1 MILSITF
8 SIIFF
13 SVAALFLIKFISQ
26 AGISLPNNKVF
37 SFICDNKVLSPQK
50 SEISTKEYFKIF
62 LFAFMFR
69 VIILFTYIAKG
80 LFSDSALSFMD
91 YCNSWNLWDSPHYI
105 EIAQQGYAHHIEDG
119 QYLMLV
125 FFPLYP
131 VLIKI
136 FAAMSVTFLRY
147 QIEPDHFGFFLLVFH
162 IIVYSLWVFT
172 VSLLINLISIK
183 YGSNNAFIW
192 IVGIQIFMTALL
204 ELVQIFESNLTLTKI
219 FLNVN
224 PIAHLVVGW
233 HTGTIKELKNS
244 LEVTYIRLDFKVTLV
259 TMLAISIFSVIVGMY
274 LVSQHEFLILN
285 ANEEGD

>member
-1 MILSITF
+1 MYTIRNK
-8 SIIFF
+8 IIP
-13 SVAALFLIKFISQ
+13 VLI
-26 AGISLPNNKVF
+26 AGISSGGILSFVFINPYDGRILVSEAILQLSGSSGAFPLTPAFKDLISFTIRMLPDYMFELYIGIELYRHFCTASVYVF
-37 SFICDNKVLSPQK
+37 SRTPNRSRWYIREVL
-50 SEISTKEYFKIF
+50 EVAVAVF
-62 LFAFMFR
+62 
-69 VIILFTYIAKG
+69 
-80 LFSDSALSFMD
+80 
-91 YCNSWNLWDSPHYI
+91 
-105 EIAQQGYAHHIEDG
+105 GYQI
-119 QYLMLV
+119 
-125 FFPLYP
+125 
-131 VLIKI
+131 IKI

-162 IIVYSLWVFT
+162 IIVYSLWVFN
-172 VSLLINLISIK
+172 VSLLINFISIK

>member
-1 MILSITF
+1 MYTIKNKIFPLLIAGILSGGILSIVFINPYDGRILVSEAILQLSGSSGAFPLTPAF
-8 SIIFF
+8 KDLISFTIRMLPDYMFELYIGIELYRHFCTA
-13 SVAALFLIKFISQ
+13 SVY
-26 AGISLPNNKVF
+26 VF
-37 SFICDNKVLSPQK
+37 SRTPNRSRWYIREVL
-50 SEISTKEYFKIF
+50 EV
-62 LFAFMFR
+62 A
-69 VIILFTYIAKG
+69 VA
-80 LFSDSALSFMD
+80 
-91 YCNSWNLWDSPHYI
+91 
-105 EIAQQGYAHHIEDG
+105 
-119 QYLMLV
+119 V
-125 FFPLYP
+125 FGSQI
-131 VLIKI
+131 IKI

-162 IIVYSLWVFT
+162 IIVYSLWVFN

>member
-1 MILSITF
+1 MYTIKNKIFPVLIAGILSGGILSIVFINPYDGRILVSEAILQLRGSSGAFPLTPAF
-8 SIIFF
+8 KDLISFTIRMIPDYMFELYIGIELYRHF
-13 SVAALFLIKFISQ
+13 CTASVY
-26 AGISLPNNKVF
+26 VF
-37 SFICDNKVLSPQK
+37 SRTPNRSRWYIREVIEVAVAVLGYQ
-50 SEISTKEYFKIF
+50 
-62 LFAFMFR
+62 
-69 VIILFTYIAKG
+69 IIK
-80 LFSDSALSFMD
+80 M
-91 YCNSWNLWDSPHYI
+91 
-105 EIAQQGYAHHIEDG
+105 
-119 QYLMLV
+119 
-125 FFPLYP
+125 
-131 VLIKI
+131 
-136 FAAMSVTFLRY
+136 FAAMSVTFLHY
-147 QIEPDHFGFFLLVFH
+147 KIEPDHFGFFLLVFH

-274 LVSQHEFLILN
+274 FVSQHEFLILN

>member
-1 MILSITF
+1 MYTIRNK
-8 SIIFF
+8 IIP
-13 SVAALFLIKFISQ
+13 VLI
-26 AGISLPNNKVF
+26 AGISSGGILSFVFINPYDGRILVSEAILQLSGSSGAFPLTPAFKDLISFTIRMLPDYMFELYIGIELYRHFCTASVYVF
-37 SFICDNKVLSPQK
+37 SRTPNRSRWYIREVL
-50 SEISTKEYFKIF
+50 EVAVAVF
-62 LFAFMFR
+62 
-69 VIILFTYIAKG
+69 
-80 LFSDSALSFMD
+80 
-91 YCNSWNLWDSPHYI
+91 
-105 EIAQQGYAHHIEDG
+105 GYQI
-119 QYLMLV
+119 
-125 FFPLYP
+125 
-131 VLIKI
+131 IKI

-172 VSLLINLISIK
+172 VSLLINLISIQ

>member
-1 MILSITF
+1 MYTIRNKIIPVLIARISSGGILSFVFINPYDGRILVSEAILQLSGSSGAFPLTPAF
-8 SIIFF
+8 KDLISFTIRMLPDYMFELYIGIELYRHFCTA
-13 SVAALFLIKFISQ
+13 SVY
-26 AGISLPNNKVF
+26 VF
-37 SFICDNKVLSPQK
+37 SRTPNRSRWYIREVL
-50 SEISTKEYFKIF
+50 EVAVAVF
-62 LFAFMFR
+62 
-69 VIILFTYIAKG
+69 
-80 LFSDSALSFMD
+80 
-91 YCNSWNLWDSPHYI
+91 
-105 EIAQQGYAHHIEDG
+105 GYQI
-119 QYLMLV
+119 
-125 FFPLYP
+125 
-131 VLIKI
+131 IKI

-162 IIVYSLWVFT
+162 IIVYSLWVFN

-192 IVGIQIFMTALL
+192 IVGIQILMTALL

>member
-1 MILSITF
+1 MYTIRNK
-8 SIIFF
+8 IIP
-13 SVAALFLIKFISQ
+13 VLI
-26 AGISLPNNKVF
+26 AGISSGGILSFVFINPYDGRILVSEAILQLSGSSGAFPLTPAFKDLISFTIRMLPDYMFELYIGIELYRHFCTASVYVF
-37 SFICDNKVLSPQK
+37 SRTPNRSRWYIREVL
-50 SEISTKEYFKIF
+50 EVAVAVF
-62 LFAFMFR
+62 
-69 VIILFTYIAKG
+69 
-80 LFSDSALSFMD
+80 
-91 YCNSWNLWDSPHYI
+91 
-105 EIAQQGYAHHIEDG
+105 GYQI
-119 QYLMLV
+119 
-125 FFPLYP
+125 
-131 VLIKI
+131 IKI

-162 IIVYSLWVFT
+162 IIVYSLWFFT

>member
-1 MILSITF
+1 MYTIRNKIIPVLIARISSGGILSFVFINPYDGRILVSEAILQLSGSSGAFPLTPAF
-8 SIIFF
+8 KDLISFTIRMLPDYMFELYIGIELYRHFCTA
-13 SVAALFLIKFISQ
+13 SVY
-26 AGISLPNNKVF
+26 VF
-37 SFICDNKVLSPQK
+37 SRTPNRSRWYIREVL
-50 SEISTKEYFKIF
+50 EVAVAVF
-62 LFAFMFR
+62 
-69 VIILFTYIAKG
+69 
-80 LFSDSALSFMD
+80 
-91 YCNSWNLWDSPHYI
+91 
-105 EIAQQGYAHHIEDG
+105 GYQI
-119 QYLMLV
+119 
-125 FFPLYP
+125 
-131 VLIKI
+131 IKI

-162 IIVYSLWVFT
+162 IIVYSLWVFN

>member
-1 MILSITF
+1 MYTIKNKIFPVLIAGILSGGILSIVFINPYDGRILVSEAILQLSGSSGAFPLTPAF
-8 SIIFF
+8 KDLISFTIRMIPDYMFELYIGIELYRHF
-13 SVAALFLIKFISQ
+13 CTASVY
-26 AGISLPNNKVF
+26 VF
-37 SFICDNKVLSPQK
+37 SRTPNRSRWYIR
-50 SEISTKEYFKIF
+50 E
-62 LFAFMFR
+62 
-69 VIILFTYIAKG
+69 VIEVAVAVF
-80 LFSDSALSFMD
+80 
-91 YCNSWNLWDSPHYI
+91 
-105 EIAQQGYAHHIEDG
+105 GYQI
-119 QYLMLV
+119 
-125 FFPLYP
+125 
-131 VLIKI
+131 IKM
-136 FAAMSVTFLRY
+136 FAAMSVTFLHY
-147 QIEPDHFGFFLLVFH
+147 KIEPDHFGFFLLVFH

-204 ELVQIFESNLTLTKI
+204 ELVQILESNLTLTKI

>member
-1 MILSITF
+1 MYTIKNKIFPVLIAGILSGGILSIVFINPYDGRILVSEAILQLSGSSGAFPLTPAF
-8 SIIFF
+8 KDLISFTIRMIPDYMFELYIGIELYRHF
-13 SVAALFLIKFISQ
+13 CTASVY
-26 AGISLPNNKVF
+26 VF
-37 SFICDNKVLSPQK
+37 SRTPNRSRWYIR
-50 SEISTKEYFKIF
+50 E
-62 LFAFMFR
+62 
-69 VIILFTYIAKG
+69 VIEVAVAVF
-80 LFSDSALSFMD
+80 
-91 YCNSWNLWDSPHYI
+91 
-105 EIAQQGYAHHIEDG
+105 GYQI
-119 QYLMLV
+119 
-125 FFPLYP
+125 
-131 VLIKI
+131 IKM
-136 FAAMSVTFLRY
+136 FAAMSVTFLHY
-147 QIEPDHFGFFLLVFH
+147 KIEPDHFGFFLLVFH
-162 IIVYSLWVFT
+162 IIVYSLLVFT

>member
-1 MILSITF
+1 LYTIKNKIFPLLIAGILSGGILSIVFINPYDGRILVSEAILQLSGSSGAFPLTPAF
-8 SIIFF
+8 KDLISFTIRMLPDYMFELYIGIELYRHFCTA
-13 SVAALFLIKFISQ
+13 SVY
-26 AGISLPNNKVF
+26 VF
-37 SFICDNKVLSPQK
+37 SRTPNRSRWYIREVL
-50 SEISTKEYFKIF
+50 EVAVAVF
-62 LFAFMFR
+62 
-69 VIILFTYIAKG
+69 
-80 LFSDSALSFMD
+80 
-91 YCNSWNLWDSPHYI
+91 
-105 EIAQQGYAHHIEDG
+105 GYQI
-119 QYLMLV
+119 
-125 FFPLYP
+125 
-131 VLIKI
+131 IKI

-162 IIVYSLWVFT
+162 IIVYSLWVFN

>member
-1 MILSITF
+1 MYTIRNK
-8 SIIFF
+8 IIP
-13 SVAALFLIKFISQ
+13 VLI
-26 AGISLPNNKVF
+26 AGISSGGILSFIFINPYDGRILLSEAILQLSGSTGAFQLTPAFKDLISFTIRMLPDYMFELYIGIELYRHFCTASVYVF
-37 SFICDNKVLSPQK
+37 SRTPNRSRWYIREVLEVAVAVFGYQ
-50 SEISTKEYFKIF
+50 
-62 LFAFMFR
+62 
-69 VIILFTYIAKG
+69 IIK
-80 LFSDSALSFMD
+80 M
-91 YCNSWNLWDSPHYI
+91 
-105 EIAQQGYAHHIEDG
+105 
-119 QYLMLV
+119 
-125 FFPLYP
+125 
-131 VLIKI
+131 

-147 QIEPDHFGFFLLVFH
+147 QIEPDHFGFFLLIFH

-219 FLNVN
+219 YLNVN

-233 HTGTIKELKNS
+233 HTGTIKELKNP
-244 LEVTYIRLDFKVTLV
+244 LEVAYIRLDFKVTLV

-285 ANEEGD
+285 TNEEGD

>member
-1 MILSITF
+1 MYTIKNKIFPLLIAGILSGGILSIVFINPYDGRILVSEAILQLSGSSGAFPLTPAF
-8 SIIFF
+8 KDLISFTIRMLPDYMFELYIGIELYRHFCTA
-13 SVAALFLIKFISQ
+13 SVY
-26 AGISLPNNKVF
+26 VF
-37 SFICDNKVLSPQK
+37 SRTPNRSRWYIREVL
-50 SEISTKEYFKIF
+50 EVAVAVF
-62 LFAFMFR
+62 
-69 VIILFTYIAKG
+69 
-80 LFSDSALSFMD
+80 
-91 YCNSWNLWDSPHYI
+91 
-105 EIAQQGYAHHIEDG
+105 GYQI
-119 QYLMLV
+119 
-125 FFPLYP
+125 
-131 VLIKI
+131 IKI

-162 IIVYSLWVFT
+162 IIVYSLWVFN

>member
-1 MILSITF
+1 MYTIKNKIFPLLIAGILSGGILSIVFINPYDGRILVSEAILQLSGSSGAFPLTPAF
-8 SIIFF
+8 KDLISFTIRMIPDYMFELYIGIELYRHF
-13 SVAALFLIKFISQ
+13 CTASVY
-26 AGISLPNNKVF
+26 VF
-37 SFICDNKVLSPQK
+37 SRTPNRSRWYIREVIEVAVAVLGYQ
-50 SEISTKEYFKIF
+50 
-62 LFAFMFR
+62 
-69 VIILFTYIAKG
+69 IIK
-80 LFSDSALSFMD
+80 M
-91 YCNSWNLWDSPHYI
+91 
-105 EIAQQGYAHHIEDG
+105 
-119 QYLMLV
+119 
-125 FFPLYP
+125 
-131 VLIKI
+131 

-162 IIVYSLWVFT
+162 IIVYSLWVFN

>member
-1 MILSITF
+1 MIPDYMFELYIGIELYRHFCTA
-8 SIIFF
+8 
-13 SVAALFLIKFISQ
+13 SVY
-26 AGISLPNNKVF
+26 VF
-37 SFICDNKVLSPQK
+37 SRTPNRSRWYIR
-50 SEISTKEYFKIF
+50 E
-62 LFAFMFR
+62 
-69 VIILFTYIAKG
+69 VIEVAVAVF
-80 LFSDSALSFMD
+80 
-91 YCNSWNLWDSPHYI
+91 
-105 EIAQQGYAHHIEDG
+105 GYQI
-119 QYLMLV
+119 
-125 FFPLYP
+125 
-131 VLIKI
+131 IKM
-136 FAAMSVTFLRY
+136 FAAMSVTFLHY
-147 QIEPDHFGFFLLVFH
+147 KIEPDHFGFFLLVFH

-244 LEVTYIRLDFKVTLV
+244 LEVAYITLDFKVTLV
-259 TMLAISIFSVIVGMY
+259 TMLAISIFSVIVGMH

>member
-1 MILSITF
+1 MSFHGHRSRWYIREVLEVAVAVF
-8 SIIFF
+8 GYQII
-13 SVAALFLIKFISQ
+13 K
-26 AGISLPNNKVF
+26 
-37 SFICDNKVLSPQK
+37 
-50 SEISTKEYFKIF
+50 
-62 LFAFMFR
+62 M
-69 VIILFTYIAKG
+69 
-80 LFSDSALSFMD
+80 
-91 YCNSWNLWDSPHYI
+91 
-105 EIAQQGYAHHIEDG
+105 
-119 QYLMLV
+119 
-125 FFPLYP
+125 
-131 VLIKI
+131 

-147 QIEPDHFGFFLLVFH
+147 QIEPDHFGFFLLIFH

-233 HTGTIKELKNS
+233 HTGTIKELENS
-244 LEVTYIRLDFKVTLV
+244 LEAAYIRLDFKVTLV

>member
-1 MILSITF
+1 MYTIKNKIFPLLIAGILSGGILSIVFINPYDGRILVSEAILQLSGSSGAFPLTPAF
-8 SIIFF
+8 KDLISFTIRMLPDYMFELYIGIELYRHFCTA
-13 SVAALFLIKFISQ
+13 SVY
-26 AGISLPNNKVF
+26 VF
-37 SFICDNKVLSPQK
+37 SRTPNRSRWYIREVL
-50 SEISTKEYFKIF
+50 EVAVAVF
-62 LFAFMFR
+62 
-69 VIILFTYIAKG
+69 
-80 LFSDSALSFMD
+80 
-91 YCNSWNLWDSPHYI
+91 
-105 EIAQQGYAHHIEDG
+105 GY
-119 QYLMLV
+119 QV
-125 FFPLYP
+125 
-131 VLIKI
+131 IKI

-162 IIVYSLWVFT
+162 IIVYSLWVFN

>member
-1 MILSITF
+1 MYTIRNK
-8 SIIFF
+8 IIP
-13 SVAALFLIKFISQ
+13 VLI
-26 AGISLPNNKVF
+26 AGISSGGILSFVFINPYDGRILVSEAILQLSGSSGAFPLTPAFKDLISFTIRMLPDYMFELYIGIELYRHFCTASVYVF
-37 SFICDNKVLSPQK
+37 SRTPNRSRWYIREVIEVAVAVFGYQIIKM
-50 SEISTKEYFKIF
+50 
-62 LFAFMFR
+62 FA
-69 VIILFTYIAKG
+69 V
-80 LFSDSALSFMD
+80 
-91 YCNSWNLWDSPHYI
+91 
-105 EIAQQGYAHHIEDG
+105 
-119 QYLMLV
+119 
-125 FFPLYP
+125 
-131 VLIKI
+131 
-136 FAAMSVTFLRY
+136 MSVTFLRY

-233 HTGTIKELKNS
+233 HTGTIKELKNP

>member
-1 MILSITF
+1 MYTIKNKIFPVLIAGILSGGILSIVFINPYDGRILVSEAILQLSGSSGAFPLTPAF
-8 SIIFF
+8 KDLISFTIRMIPDYMFELYIGIELYRHF
-13 SVAALFLIKFISQ
+13 CTASVY
-26 AGISLPNNKVF
+26 VF
-37 SFICDNKVLSPQK
+37 SRTPNRSRWYIR
-50 SEISTKEYFKIF
+50 E
-62 LFAFMFR
+62 
-69 VIILFTYIAKG
+69 VIEVAVAVF
-80 LFSDSALSFMD
+80 
-91 YCNSWNLWDSPHYI
+91 
-105 EIAQQGYAHHIEDG
+105 GYQI
-119 QYLMLV
+119 
-125 FFPLYP
+125 
-131 VLIKI
+131 IKM
-136 FAAMSVTFLRY
+136 FAAMSVTFLHY
-147 QIEPDHFGFFLLVFH
+147 KIEPDHFGFFLLVFH
-162 IIVYSLWVFT
+162 IIVHSLWVFT

-244 LEVTYIRLDFKVTLV
+244 LEVAYITLDFKVTLV

>member
-1 MILSITF
+1 MFELYIGIELYRHFCTA
-8 SIIFF
+8 
-13 SVAALFLIKFISQ
+13 SVY
-26 AGISLPNNKVF
+26 VF
-37 SFICDNKVLSPQK
+37 SRTPNRSRWYIR
-50 SEISTKEYFKIF
+50 E
-62 LFAFMFR
+62 
-69 VIILFTYIAKG
+69 VIEVAVAVF
-80 LFSDSALSFMD
+80 
-91 YCNSWNLWDSPHYI
+91 
-105 EIAQQGYAHHIEDG
+105 GYQI
-119 QYLMLV
+119 
-125 FFPLYP
+125 
-131 VLIKI
+131 IKM

-233 HTGTIKELKNS
+233 HTGTIKELKNP

>member
-1 MILSITF
+1 MYTIKNKIFPVLIAGILSGGILSIDFINPYDGRILVSEAILQLSGSSGAFPLTPAF
-8 SIIFF
+8 KDLISFTIRMIPDYMFELYIGIELYRHF
-13 SVAALFLIKFISQ
+13 CTASVY
-26 AGISLPNNKVF
+26 VF
-37 SFICDNKVLSPQK
+37 SRTPNRSRWYIR
-50 SEISTKEYFKIF
+50 E
-62 LFAFMFR
+62 
-69 VIILFTYIAKG
+69 VIEVAVAVF
-80 LFSDSALSFMD
+80 
-91 YCNSWNLWDSPHYI
+91 
-105 EIAQQGYAHHIEDG
+105 GYQI
-119 QYLMLV
+119 
-125 FFPLYP
+125 
-131 VLIKI
+131 IKM
-136 FAAMSVTFLRY
+136 FAAMSVTFLHY
-147 QIEPDHFGFFLLVFH
+147 KIEPDHFGFFLLVFH

>member
-1 MILSITF
+1 MYTIRNK
-8 SIIFF
+8 IIP
-13 SVAALFLIKFISQ
+13 VLI
-26 AGISLPNNKVF
+26 AGISSGGILSFVFINPSDGRILVSEAILQLSGSSGAFPLTPAFKDLISFTIRMLPDYMFELYIGIELYRHFCTASVYVF
-37 SFICDNKVLSPQK
+37 SRTPNRSRWYIREVL
-50 SEISTKEYFKIF
+50 EVAVAVF
-62 LFAFMFR
+62 
-69 VIILFTYIAKG
+69 
-80 LFSDSALSFMD
+80 
-91 YCNSWNLWDSPHYI
+91 
-105 EIAQQGYAHHIEDG
+105 GYQI
-119 QYLMLV
+119 
-125 FFPLYP
+125 
-131 VLIKI
+131 IKI

>member
-1 MILSITF
+1 MYTIRNK
-8 SIIFF
+8 IIP
-13 SVAALFLIKFISQ
+13 VLI
-26 AGISLPNNKVF
+26 AGISSGGILSFIFINPYDGRILLSEAILQLSGSSGAFPLTPAFKDLISFTIRMLPDYMFELYIGIELYRHFCTASVYVF
-37 SFICDNKVLSPQK
+37 SRTPNRSRWYIREVLEVAVAVFGYQ
-50 SEISTKEYFKIF
+50 
-62 LFAFMFR
+62 
-69 VIILFTYIAKG
+69 IIK
-80 LFSDSALSFMD
+80 M
-91 YCNSWNLWDSPHYI
+91 
-105 EIAQQGYAHHIEDG
+105 
-119 QYLMLV
+119 
-125 FFPLYP
+125 
-131 VLIKI
+131 

-147 QIEPDHFGFFLLVFH
+147 QIEPDHFGFFLLIFH

-285 ANEEGD
+285 TNEEGD

>member
-1 MILSITF
+1 MYTIKNKIFPVLIAGILSGGILSIVFINPYDGRILVSEAILQLSGSSGAFPLTPAF
-8 SIIFF
+8 KDLISFTIRMIPDYMFELYIGIELYRHF
-13 SVAALFLIKFISQ
+13 CTASVY
-26 AGISLPNNKVF
+26 VF
-37 SFICDNKVLSPQK
+37 SRTPNRSRWYIR
-50 SEISTKEYFKIF
+50 E
-62 LFAFMFR
+62 
-69 VIILFTYIAKG
+69 VIEVAVAVF
-80 LFSDSALSFMD
+80 
-91 YCNSWNLWDSPHYI
+91 
-105 EIAQQGYAHHIEDG
+105 GYQI
-119 QYLMLV
+119 
-125 FFPLYP
+125 
-131 VLIKI
+131 IKM
-136 FAAMSVTFLRY
+136 FAAMSVTFLHY

>member
-1 MILSITF
+1 MYTIRNK
-8 SIIFF
+8 IIP
-13 SVAALFLIKFISQ
+13 VLI
-26 AGISLPNNKVF
+26 AGISSGGILSFVFINPYDGRILVSEAILQLSGSSGAFPLTQAFKDLISFTIRMIPDYMFELYIGIELYRHFCTASVYVF
-37 SFICDNKVLSPQK
+37 SRTPNRSRWYIREVLEVAVAVFGYQ
-50 SEISTKEYFKIF
+50 
-62 LFAFMFR
+62 
-69 VIILFTYIAKG
+69 IIK
-80 LFSDSALSFMD
+80 M
-91 YCNSWNLWDSPHYI
+91 
-105 EIAQQGYAHHIEDG
+105 
-119 QYLMLV
+119 
-125 FFPLYP
+125 
-131 VLIKI
+131 
-136 FAAMSVTFLRY
+136 FAAMSVTFLHY
-147 QIEPDHFGFFLLVFH
+147 KIEPDHFGFFLLVFH

>member
-1 MILSITF
+1 MYTIKNKIFPVLIAGILSGGILSIVFINPYDGRILVSEAILQLSGSSGAFPLTPAF
-8 SIIFF
+8 KDLISFTIRMIPDYMFELYIGIELYRHF
-13 SVAALFLIKFISQ
+13 CTASVY
-26 AGISLPNNKVF
+26 VF
-37 SFICDNKVLSPQK
+37 SLTPNRSRWYIREVL
-50 SEISTKEYFKIF
+50 EVAVAVF
-62 LFAFMFR
+62 
-69 VIILFTYIAKG
+69 
-80 LFSDSALSFMD
+80 
-91 YCNSWNLWDSPHYI
+91 
-105 EIAQQGYAHHIEDG
+105 GYQI
-119 QYLMLV
+119 
-125 FFPLYP
+125 
-131 VLIKI
+131 IKI

-204 ELVQIFESNLTLTKI
+204 ELVQIFESNLTLTKM

>member
-1 MILSITF
+1 MYTIKNKIFPVLIAGILSGGILSIVFINPYDGRILVSEAILQLSGSSGAFPLTPTF
-8 SIIFF
+8 KDLISFTIRMIPDYMFELYIGIELYRHF
-13 SVAALFLIKFISQ
+13 CTASVY
-26 AGISLPNNKVF
+26 VF
-37 SFICDNKVLSPQK
+37 SRTPNRSRWYIR
-50 SEISTKEYFKIF
+50 E
-62 LFAFMFR
+62 
-69 VIILFTYIAKG
+69 VIEVAVAVF
-80 LFSDSALSFMD
+80 
-91 YCNSWNLWDSPHYI
+91 
-105 EIAQQGYAHHIEDG
+105 GYQI
-119 QYLMLV
+119 
-125 FFPLYP
+125 
-131 VLIKI
+131 IKM

>member
-1 MILSITF
+1 MYTIKNKIFPVLIAGILSGGILSIVFINPYDGRILVSEAILQLSGSSGTF
-8 SIIFF
+8 PLTPAFKDLISFTIRMIPDYMFELCIGIELYRHF
-13 SVAALFLIKFISQ
+13 CTASVY
-26 AGISLPNNKVF
+26 VF
-37 SFICDNKVLSPQK
+37 SRTPNRSRWYIR
-50 SEISTKEYFKIF
+50 E
-62 LFAFMFR
+62 
-69 VIILFTYIAKG
+69 VIEVAVAVF
-80 LFSDSALSFMD
+80 
-91 YCNSWNLWDSPHYI
+91 
-105 EIAQQGYAHHIEDG
+105 GYQI
-119 QYLMLV
+119 
-125 FFPLYP
+125 
-131 VLIKI
+131 IKM
-136 FAAMSVTFLRY
+136 FAAMSVTFLHY
-147 QIEPDHFGFFLLVFH
+147 KIEPDHFGFFLLVFH

>member
-1 MILSITF
+1 MYTIKNKIFPLLIAGILSGGILSIVFINPYDGRILVSEAILQLSGSSGAFPLTPAF
-8 SIIFF
+8 KDLISFTIRMLPDYMFELYIGIELYRHFCTA
-13 SVAALFLIKFISQ
+13 SVY
-26 AGISLPNNKVF
+26 VF
-37 SFICDNKVLSPQK
+37 SRTPNRSRWYIREVL
-50 SEISTKEYFKIF
+50 EVAVAVF
-62 LFAFMFR
+62 
-69 VIILFTYIAKG
+69 
-80 LFSDSALSFMD
+80 
-91 YCNSWNLWDSPHYI
+91 
-105 EIAQQGYAHHIEDG
+105 GYQI
-119 QYLMLV
+119 
-125 FFPLYP
+125 
-131 VLIKI
+131 IKI

-162 IIVYSLWVFT
+162 IIVYSLWVFN

-244 LEVTYIRLDFKVTLV
+244 LEVTYIRLGFKVTLV

>member
-1 MILSITF
+1 MYTIKNKIFPVLIAGILSGGILSIVFINPYDGRILVSEAILQLSGSSGAFPLTPAF
-8 SIIFF
+8 KDLISFTIRMIPDYMFELYIGIELYRHF
-13 SVAALFLIKFISQ
+13 CTASVY
-26 AGISLPNNKVF
+26 VF
-37 SFICDNKVLSPQK
+37 SQTPNRSRWYIR
-50 SEISTKEYFKIF
+50 E
-62 LFAFMFR
+62 
-69 VIILFTYIAKG
+69 VIEVAVAVF
-80 LFSDSALSFMD
+80 
-91 YCNSWNLWDSPHYI
+91 
-105 EIAQQGYAHHIEDG
+105 GYQI
-119 QYLMLV
+119 
-125 FFPLYP
+125 
-131 VLIKI
+131 IKM
-136 FAAMSVTFLRY
+136 FAAMSVTFLHY
-147 QIEPDHFGFFLLVFH
+147 KIEPDHFGFFLLVFH

>member
-1 MILSITF
+1 MSGGILSIVFINPYDGRILVSEAILQLSGSSGAFPLTPAF
-8 SIIFF
+8 KDLISFTIRMIPDYMFELYIGIELYRHF
-13 SVAALFLIKFISQ
+13 CTASVY
-26 AGISLPNNKVF
+26 VF
-37 SFICDNKVLSPQK
+37 SRTPNRSRWYIREVIEVAVAVLGYQ
-50 SEISTKEYFKIF
+50 
-62 LFAFMFR
+62 
-69 VIILFTYIAKG
+69 IIK
-80 LFSDSALSFMD
+80 M
-91 YCNSWNLWDSPHYI
+91 
-105 EIAQQGYAHHIEDG
+105 
-119 QYLMLV
+119 
-125 FFPLYP
+125 
-131 VLIKI
+131 
-136 FAAMSVTFLRY
+136 FAAMSVTFLHY
-147 QIEPDHFGFFLLVFH
+147 KIEPDHFGFFLLVFH

-274 LVSQHEFLILN
+274 FVSQHEFLILN

>member
-1 MILSITF
+1 MYTIRNK
-8 SIIFF
+8 IIP
-13 SVAALFLIKFISQ
+13 VLI
-26 AGISLPNNKVF
+26 AGISSGGILSFIFINPYDGRILLSETILQLSGSSGAFPLTPAFKDLISFTIRMLPDYMFELYIGIELYRHFCTASVYVF
-37 SFICDNKVLSPQK
+37 SRTPNRSRWYIREVLEVAVAVFGYQ
-50 SEISTKEYFKIF
+50 
-62 LFAFMFR
+62 
-69 VIILFTYIAKG
+69 IIK
-80 LFSDSALSFMD
+80 M
-91 YCNSWNLWDSPHYI
+91 
-105 EIAQQGYAHHIEDG
+105 
-119 QYLMLV
+119 
-125 FFPLYP
+125 
-131 VLIKI
+131 

-172 VSLLINLISIK
+172 VSVLMNLISIK

-244 LEVTYIRLDFKVTLV
+244 LEAAYIRLDFKVTLV

>member
-1 MILSITF
+1 MYTIKNKIFPVLIAGILSGGILSIVFINPYDGRILVSEAILQLSGSSGAFPLTPAF
-8 SIIFF
+8 KDLISFTIRMIPDYMFELYIGIELYRHF
-13 SVAALFLIKFISQ
+13 CTASVY
-26 AGISLPNNKVF
+26 VF
-37 SFICDNKVLSPQK
+37 SWTPNRSRWYIR
-50 SEISTKEYFKIF
+50 E
-62 LFAFMFR
+62 
-69 VIILFTYIAKG
+69 VIEVAVAVF
-80 LFSDSALSFMD
+80 
-91 YCNSWNLWDSPHYI
+91 
-105 EIAQQGYAHHIEDG
+105 GYQI
-119 QYLMLV
+119 
-125 FFPLYP
+125 
-131 VLIKI
+131 IKM
-136 FAAMSVTFLRY
+136 FAAMSVTFLHY
-147 QIEPDHFGFFLLVFH
+147 KIEPDHFGFFLLVFH

-244 LEVTYIRLDFKVTLV
+244 LEVAYITLDFKVTLV

>member
-1 MILSITF
+1 MYTIKNKIFPLLIAGILSGGILSIVFINPYDGRILVSEAILQLSGSSGAFPLTPAF
-8 SIIFF
+8 KDLISFTIRMLPDYMFELYIGIELYRHFCTA
-13 SVAALFLIKFISQ
+13 SVY
-26 AGISLPNNKVF
+26 VF
-37 SFICDNKVLSPQK
+37 SRTPNRSRWYIREVIEVAVAVLGYQ
-50 SEISTKEYFKIF
+50 
-62 LFAFMFR
+62 
-69 VIILFTYIAKG
+69 IIK
-80 LFSDSALSFMD
+80 M
-91 YCNSWNLWDSPHYI
+91 
-105 EIAQQGYAHHIEDG
+105 
-119 QYLMLV
+119 
-125 FFPLYP
+125 
-131 VLIKI
+131 

-162 IIVYSLWVFT
+162 IIVYSLWVFN